1 MATLE
6 ENLNEGFED
15 KTVAETQVEISKLAK
30 EWSEEVNGA
39 FTRNEDGTFI
49 SNDLTKEK
57 QAKVSNIREAY
68 DNALAYVKAAKAKA
82 ETPKEPDFKAEVY
95 DGLNGKAL
103 DAQAKRDAEAYK
115 AILKAG
121 QNKYQE
127 GDVNKS
133 YIEHPGEVDLG
144 QPLIAR
150 NPVTGYN
157 EVYPFPF
164 IEVSSD
170 ATSDEN
176 IEASFRNAE
185 IIRANKSNEFDAR
198 TGNRVRHQAQVDTG
212 DINLIT
218 VGGDLYKELVRED
231 TIMSICKIEQS
242 AGINQYKTT
251 ARTGIPTAT
260 PFDEDGE
267 ITDTF
272 QDSFRKI
279 DIDVEKYGMILQY
292 TYESTFTREPW
303 EMGQLIASDAGMG
316 LRNGF
321 NRHIVTGAGPQT
333 APTPDQLNGILPQ
346 MKATPATYTTQ
357 GVANANFLAGTNAFG
372 VTEMAA
378 FATSFA
384 KEYQKQPG
392 KRLVTTLVT
401 WGKLMGLED
410 TRGRKLFSDSNSSVD
425 DLMLSEYNVR
435 VMLDDNLDDG
445 NQTGEIPM
453 IIGDFGGYCVVLAGG
468 PRMDFSTEYKFQQ
481 DRLALRAIQHIGGV
495 GIVDQKA
502 AKGYRLQ

>member
-6 ENLNEGFED
+6 ENLTEGFEASS
-15 KTVAETQVEISKLAK
+15 VEEAEKEVSQLAK
-30 EWSEEVNGA
+30 EWSEEVKGSVS
-39 FTRNEDGTFI
+39 RDEDGGFV
-49 SNDLTKEK
+49 SNDKTKEK
-57 QAKVSNIREAY
+57 QAKISGIRDAY
-68 DNALAYVKAAKAKA
+68 DNLTAFVAKARAKL
-82 ETPKEPDFKAEVY
+82 ETPVEPTFKAEVY
-95 DGLNGKAL
+95 DGLSGKAL

-115 AILKAG
+115 AIMKAG
-121 QNKYQE
+121 RNKYQE
-127 GDVNKS
+127 GDVSKPH
-133 YIEHPGEVDLG
+133 IQHPGEVDLG

-157 EVYPFPF
+157 EVHPFPF
-164 IEVSSD
+164 VEVSSD
-170 ATSDEN
+170 ATNDEN

-198 TGNRVRHQAQVDTG
+198 TGNRVRHQAQADTG

-218 VGGDLYKELVRED
+218 VGGDLYKEMVRED

-242 AGINQYKTT
+242 AGINTYKTT
-251 ARTGIPTAT
+251 ARTGIPTAAPVAQNT
-260 PFDEDGE
+260 DILDTYEDN
-267 ITDTF
+267 
-272 QDSFRKI
+272 FRNI
-279 DIDVEKYGMILQY
+279 DITPIKYGMIMQY
-292 TYESTFTREPW
+292 TYESSFTREPW
-303 EMGQLIASDAGMG
+303 EMGQLLSSDAGMG

-321 NRHIVTGAGPQT
+321 NRHILTGDSGANPV
-333 APTPDQLNGILPQ
+333 QLGGIVPQ
-346 MKATPATYTTQ
+346 MKATPATYTVQ
-357 GVANANFLAGTNAFG
+357 GVANADFLAGTNAFG

-410 TRGRKLFSDSNSSVD
+410 TRGRKLFSDSNASVD
-425 DLMLSEYNVR
+425 DLQLSEYNVR
-435 VMLDDNLDDG
+435 VMLDDNLEDG
-445 NQTGEIPM
+445 NATNEIPM

-468 PRMDFSTEYKFQQ
+468 PRMDFSTEYAFQQ
-481 DRLALRAIQHIGGV
+481 DRLAIRALQHIGGV